1 MKVGIIGAGS
11 VGSTTAF
18 ALIMRGVAR
27 KVVLIDANEKK
38 AQAEAMDIAHAT
50 PFAYANK
57 VKAGTYEDLKGCS
70 SRSRHHFD
78 YYLQPC
84 GYYDRSGS

>member
-11 VGSTTAF
+11 VGSATAF

-38 AQAEAMDIAHAT
+38 AQAEADPASDPGKKPT
-50 PFAYANK
+50 GK
-57 VKAGTYEDLKGCS
+57 KD
-70 SRSRHHFD
+70 
-78 YYLQPC
+78 
-84 GYYDRSGS
+84 SGKE

>member
-27 KVVLIDANEKK
+27 KE
-38 AQAEAMDIAHAT
+38 
-50 PFAYANK
+50 
-57 VKAGTYEDLKGCS
+57 
-70 SRSRHHFD
+70 SRS
-78 YYLQPC
+78 
-84 GYYDRSGS
+84 